1 MHELG
6 IVFHMIETLEE
17 VGQANDLTHIAKV
30 TLNLGEVS
38 GVLPDYLLDC
48 WRWAAD
54 KSDLLEGAELHIE
67 PIPAVTVC
75 NTCGRTY
82 GTVAH
87 GKICPHCGSPDTV
100 LLRGNEAEIDTIEGW

>member
-6 IVFHMIETLEE
+6 IVFHMIDLLEE
-17 VGQANDLTHIAKV
+17 VGRENRLTSIERV
-30 TLNLGEVS
+30 TLRLGEVT
-38 GVLPDYLLDC
+38 GVVPHLLDDC

-54 KSDLLEGAELHIE
+54 RTELLHGAELEIVE
-67 PIPAVTVC
+67 VPAVTVC
-75 NTCGRTY
+75 NACGRTY

-100 LLRGNEAEIDTIEGW
+100 LLRGNETELVEVEGE

>member
-6 IVFHMIETLEE
+6 IVFHMIDTLEE
-17 VGQANDLTHIAKV
+17 VGRRNELTSIVKV
-30 TLNLGEVS
+30 TLDLGEVS

-54 KSDLLEGAELHIE
+54 RTELLHGAQLDVVPVE
-67 PIPAVTVC
+67 AVTVC
-75 NTCGRTY
+75 NACGKTY

-87 GKICPHCGSPDTV
+87 GKVCPHCGSPDTV
-100 LLRGNEAEIDTIEGW
+100 LLHGNEIEIDTVEGW